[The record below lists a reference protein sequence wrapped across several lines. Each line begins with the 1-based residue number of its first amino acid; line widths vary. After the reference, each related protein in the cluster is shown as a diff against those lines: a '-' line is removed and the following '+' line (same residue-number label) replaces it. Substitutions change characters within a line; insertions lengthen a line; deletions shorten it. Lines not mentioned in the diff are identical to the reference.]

1 MYLYRH
7 LLHPVTARQCGSLAS
22 LARTYFGGYTK
33 AMGRHRNTEV
43 LDISGTQPVHT
54 YNYIRESINNRI
66 ANEPAI
72 MRERETK

>member
-1 MYLYRH
+1 
-7 LLHPVTARQCGSLAS
+7 
-22 LARTYFGGYTK
+22 
-33 AMGRHRNTEV
+33 MGRNRNEEV

-54 YNYIRESINNRI
+54 YNYIKESINNRM